1 MYFKDKEIILYM
13 ATDLGDKQ
21 LLEDGLNR
29 TLRTVTS
36 LDSLIENVE
45 ILNNQ
50 TGEVSLIVTSKL
62 PTEIRAEIDKVAKVM
77 DSSKQSY
84 IHIYE
89 IGVKGYFQRSMKFA
103 TINTF
108 IEYARDNRRQTKIKE
123 YQTSESQQQREQADL
138 MQEILN
144 ELRGFKEKTKD
155 LEAEVNRIKNE
166 RDEANAQRQKM
177 KNEIDNVWKIDVENK
192 AYLLD
197 EKEKALEEQERVNNL
212 IQRQL
217 KDVEYEMS
225 ELRKKIVDYKYE
237 VESYQRFIEN
247 KDETIRDLK
256 EQINNLNRTL
266 DKERRDVEEMLLNKV
281 DSEDLY
287 TLRKALTKER
297 DKNNELT
304 RNYETAQVQ
313 LKTDKLVI
321 EDLEQEIDNLR
332 RGEVTI
338 DTIGRSITLDQC
350 VLKGTNVYYFKFIK
364 DLPYVLSQIQL
375 FAEHLRQQS
384 DNSVHIMTLRNN
396 EGIDRELYQG
406 KSIYAYISDVLV
418 DDTDYLLYPSS
429 KMFTGYDSYDGKVKH
444 LIVLDYIRS
453 NEYYIK
459 SEAVYRVMTVA
470 QRGTDLKRYELAGL
484 PITLDTDSVMDVV
497 YDSRIRETTM
507 KEVREKILLQKLNR
521 FIDEINI

>member
-1 MYFKDKEIILYM
+1 MYFKEKEVILYM

-62 PTEIRAEIDKVAKVM
+62 PTEIRAEIDKVALVM
-77 DSSKQSY
+77 DSTKQSY
-84 IHIYE
+84 ISIYE
-89 IGVKGYFQRSMKFA
+89 IGVKGYFKRSMKFA

-108 IEYARDNRRQTKIKE
+108 IEYARDNRRQTKITE
-123 YQTSESQQQREQADL
+123 YKGSESQQQREQADL

-144 ELRGFKEKTKD
+144 ELRGFKERTKA
-155 LEAEVNRIKNE
+155 LEKDITSIQEE
-166 RDEANAQRQKM
+166 RDEAQAQMQKM
-177 KNEIDNVWKIDVENK
+177 RNEIENVWKIDVENK
-192 AYLLD
+192 VYMLD
-197 EKEKALEEQERVNNL
+197 EKQKELDEYERVNGL
-212 IQRQL
+212 IERQL
-217 KDVEYEMS
+217 KDVEYELS
-225 ELRKKIVDYKYE
+225 EIRRTVVNYKLE
-237 VESYQRFIEN
+237 IESYQRFIEG
-247 KDETIRDLK
+247 KDENIRNLN
-256 EQINNLNRTL
+256 EQINSLKRTI

-297 DKNNELT
+297 DKNNEL
-304 RNYETAQVQ
+304 NQNLETAQVQ
-313 LKTDKLVI
+313 LKTNKLI
-321 EDLEQEIDNLR
+321 IQDLEQDIENLR
-332 RGEVTI
+332 KGEVTME
-338 DTIGRSITLDQC
+338 TMGRSITLDSC

-364 DLPYVLSQIQL
+364 DLPYVMSQIHM
-375 FAEHLRQQS
+375 FAKYLGEKS
-384 DNSVHIMTLRNN
+384 DDSVHIMTLRNN

-418 DDTDYLLYPSS
+418 DDKDYLLYPSS
-429 KMFTGYDSYDGKVKH
+429 KMFTGYDSYDGKVKN

-470 QRGTDLKRYELAGL
+470 QRGTDLKKYELAGL
-484 PITLDTDSVMDVV
+484 PITLDTDSVMDIV
-497 YDSRIRETTM
+497 YDRKIRETTM
-507 KEVREKILLQKLNR
+507 EEVREKILQQKLQK
-521 FIDEINI
+521 FIDEIKA